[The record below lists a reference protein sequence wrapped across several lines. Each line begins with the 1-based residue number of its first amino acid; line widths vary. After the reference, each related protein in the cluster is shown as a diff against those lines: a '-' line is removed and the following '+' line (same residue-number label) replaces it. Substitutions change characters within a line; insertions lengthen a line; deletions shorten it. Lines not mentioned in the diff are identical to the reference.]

1 MTVPDRGGT
10 QAPPASAVSAHAPPA
25 QPSPAGS
32 AAPAPARP
40 ADRQPRWRSRVL
52 TAAALLVVALGL
64 FFCYVTVSRTAPVT
78 SDGASSALQAWSMLH
93 GNWLLHGWWLSDV
106 SFYTTEL
113 PSSLLIDTVPGLTP
127 DVVHVAA
134 GLTYTLLVF
143 GAAWLARGRAAG
155 RAAIARMLLAG
166 GIMLAPQVAGVMVL
180 MLAP

>member
-10 QAPPASAVSAHAPPA
+10 PAHAAAAVPAQAPPA
-25 QPSPAGS
+25 QPSTAGS

-93 GNWLLHGWWLSDV
+93 GNWLLHGWWVSDV
-106 SFYTTEL
+106 SFYTTQL
-113 PSSLLIDTVPGLTP
+113 PEYLLIETGRGLTP

-134 GLTYTLLVF
+134 GRPCPALGF
-143 GAAWLARGRAAG
+143 GVARRGRARAPC
-155 RAAIARMLLAG
+155 RAAGARVALAR
-166 GIMLAPQVAGVMVL
+166 PR
-180 MLAP
+180 